1 MGSTINPRAR
11 GGASLS
17 AELRAS
23 RDDRQQIRR
32 LFTAP
37 PKPKP
42 AAPAVSGSLG
52 SSMATGSH
60 ALLSPGDLAFTGW
73 SFAQAF
79 DDVSTG
85 NPTLTAGPG
94 DNDFTIGEAGWYQL
108 GVVKRADFT
117 SGTPGAL
124 EVEINLSSVGY
135 EPVWTIALASAA
147 DNPQGI
153 HGAMVDVGS
162 RALYLTAGEVVSPR
176 MRWTGGGTMYASA
189 LTVFVTR
196 LG

>member
-1 MGSTINPRAR
+1 MANMNVRAR
-11 GGASLS
+11 GDGGLGDNLTARRKREEQLG
-17 AELRAS
+17 
-23 RDDRQQIRR
+23 RQRVVI
-32 LFTAP
+32 
-37 PKPKP
+37 PKQKP
-42 AAPAVSGSLG
+42 AAAAAGSLG
-52 SSMATGSH
+52 SSTATGSH

-108 GVVKRADFT
+108 GIVKRVAFS
-117 SGTPGAL
+117 SGTPGAV
-124 EVEINLSSVGY
+124 EVRIDLTSIGF
-135 EPVWTIALASAA
+135 EPVWTVPLVSAA
-147 DNPQGI
+147 ENPQPLD